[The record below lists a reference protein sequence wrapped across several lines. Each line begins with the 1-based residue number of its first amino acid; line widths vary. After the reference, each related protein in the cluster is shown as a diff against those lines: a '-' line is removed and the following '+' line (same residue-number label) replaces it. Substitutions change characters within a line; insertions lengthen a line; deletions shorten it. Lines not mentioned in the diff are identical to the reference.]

1 MKIGILQTGRA
12 PDELRG
18 QFGDYDAFFRQ
29 LLDGYGFTFETWPVL
44 DGVLPDG
51 PGAADGWLI
60 TGSRFGVYE
69 DHPWIAPLSD
79 FIRDCHAE
87 GVPMVGICFGHQ
99 IIAQAMGGTVEKFSG
114 GWSVGAVDYT
124 TASGARD
131 CLIAWH
137 QDQVTRPP
145 EGASCLAS
153 TDFCAFAALGYGD
166 WALTFQPHPE
176 FTPDFARA
184 LIEARRAI
192 LPPALAE
199 QALRG
204 LATAAPETA
213 AYARQI
219 AEFFERAR
227 PAPKASQQRFQ
238 RNLG

>member
-12 PDELRG
+12 PDELRA
-18 QFGDYDAFFRQ
+18 QFGDYDAFFRR
-29 LLDGYGFTFETWPVL
+29 LLDGFGFTFETWAVL
-44 DGVLPDG
+44 DGELPEG

-79 FIRDCHAE
+79 FIRACHAQ

-99 IIAQAMGGTVEKFSG
+99 IIAQAMGGRVEKFPG

-124 TASGARD
+124 TATGGTD
-131 CLIAWH
+131 CLLAWH

-145 EGASCLAS
+145 EGAQCLAS
-153 TDFCAFAALGYGD
+153 TDFCAYAALGYDD

-184 LIEARRAI
+184 LIDARRAI
-192 LPPALAE
+192 LPPDLADQALA
-199 QALRG
+199 G
-204 LATAAPETA
+204 LATAKPETA
-213 AYARQI
+213 AYASKI
-219 AEFFERAR
+219 AQFFQRAR
-227 PAPKASQQRFQ
+227 PDAAARGQAS
-238 RNLG
+238 